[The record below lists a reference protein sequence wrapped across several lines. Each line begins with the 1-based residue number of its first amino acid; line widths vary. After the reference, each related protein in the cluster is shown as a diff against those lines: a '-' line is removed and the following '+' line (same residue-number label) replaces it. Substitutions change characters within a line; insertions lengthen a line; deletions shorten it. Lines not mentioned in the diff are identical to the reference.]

1 MDYFFD
7 IPVYRLARN
16 EYEARQEAYIQSMM
30 LETENQDRKAM
41 MRDLHWTFY
50 GGSWQFNEI
59 IGYIRL
65 HFLGTQIR
73 GEWWRVNA
81 KRVARTRTKIFRYS
95 GWKVVSEQEIPKGS
109 RSEEIYRVILLYLER
124 AQNDKKLR
132 RFYVDTSVFEKIGPF
147 IDWNAASKALN
158 GFRPSGAK
166 KSHHGRATLRVTC

>member
-30 LETENQDRKAM
+30 FETKNPDRKMM

-50 GGSWQFNEI
+50 GGSWQFSEI

-73 GEWWRVNA
+73 GEWWRVDA
-81 KRVARTRTKIFRYS
+81 KRVTRTRTKIFRYS

-109 RSEEIYRVILLYLER
+109 TSKEIYRLILLYLQR
-124 AQNDKKLR
+124 AQKDRRLK
-132 RFYVDTSVFEKIGPF
+132 RFYVDTSVFERIGPLV
-147 IDWNAASKALN
+147 DWDAASKALN
-158 GFRPSGAK
+158 CFRPSDAK
-166 KSHHGRATLRVTC
+166 KSKRRI